1 MVEGL
6 FENREHFEV
15 VRLANLAAPDG
26 LEFRTRILPRPAPSA
41 AGPRARPYFRL
52 YNAATVTNAGG
63 RRWRSDR
70 TALDEAGADRD
81 FDFGGGGRPVT
92 PTRPECPSARIVA
105 RVEQRHAGHGGYGI
119 GHAVA
124 EIQFGGVAAAS
135 ESQEGVNGC
144 VQVLLRERN
153 GFCFGAPEKPRSQGR
168 ASCPRRLDST
178 IAVSNIVGI
187 PITTALHRRSC
198 RSAAQTQAPAIR
210 SR

>member
-26 LEFRTRILPRPAPSA
+26 SSSGPASFHVRTSA

-153 GFCFGAPEKPRSQGR
+153 ASALALRRKPRSQDGR
-168 ASCPRRLDST
+168 LALGAWTAPSWFQTSWNT
-178 IAVSNIVGI
+178 
-187 PITTALHRRSC
+187 ITTALASRSS
-198 RSAAQTQAPAIR
+198 RSGAQTQAPAIR